1 MTDTELL
8 KIRDKVKTYIFDKLN
23 NKENGIQLANEIE
36 EALYEDTMKNTALNE
51 IKTYRYQI
59 FKQRYN
65 YGLAFVVL
73 NMVQFENKLKNKEII
88 IKNIFNKNPIYLFPD
103 KWEDSKLRKAEEDKF
118 LYDTHLVS
126 NSKTATCFKC
136 NTVNVFVKG
145 QQTRSADEPET
156 IFYLCLTCGNQWKK

>member
-36 EALYEDTMKNTALNE
+36 EELYEDTMKNTALNE

-73 NMVQFENKLKNKEII
+73 NMVQFENKLKN
-88 IKNIFNKNPIYLFPD
+88 F
-103 KWEDSKLRKAEEDKF
+103 
-118 LYDTHLVS
+118 
-126 NSKTATCFKC
+126 
-136 NTVNVFVKG
+136 
-145 QQTRSADEPET
+145 
-156 IFYLCLTCGNQWKK
+156 